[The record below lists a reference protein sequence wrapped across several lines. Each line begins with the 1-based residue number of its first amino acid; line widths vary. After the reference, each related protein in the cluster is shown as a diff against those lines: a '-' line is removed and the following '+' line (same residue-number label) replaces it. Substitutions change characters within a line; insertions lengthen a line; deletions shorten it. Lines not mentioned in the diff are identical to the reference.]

1 MKRTLLLLLLN
12 NSYSLFAQERFQLA
26 PPLLKYNSVFFADKT
41 TVEIKFAQS
50 ETRVH
55 YTLNNNEP
63 AEQDPVYTEPIR
75 ISKNLTTLKAK
86 AFGNNFLPSA
96 IVAATFIKEGKR
108 VRSVQYTLP
117 DAKYPGSG
125 SNTLIDNK
133 GGMLLISSTTW
144 MGYKCDTVSIT
155 MDMGKPQSVKEVLL
169 NFLQSEN
176 SWVFL
181 PEQIIVYWFNDKTSS
196 FQTFGKEL
204 ISSDKETAGTHCNY
218 RMIAAKNKIKTNKI
232 FINIVVQKTIPSWH
246 AAKGE
251 HAWMFIDEIKVY

>member
-75 ISKNLTTLKAK
+75 ITKNLTALKAK

-96 IVAATFIKEGKR
+96 SVAATFIKEGKR

-133 GGMLLISSTTW
+133 GGMLPISSTTW

-155 MDMGKPQSVKEVLL
+155 MDMGKQQTVKKVLL
-169 NFLQSEN
+169 DFLQSES

-181 PEQIIVYWFNDKTSS
+181 PDQVLIYWFDNKSNS
-196 FQTFGKEL
+196 FQSFGKEVL
-204 ISSDKETAGTHCNY
+204 SADKETPGSHCNF
-218 RMIAAKNKIKTNKI
+218 RIISAKNKIRTHKI
-232 FINIVVQKTIPSWH
+232 LVNIVVKKTIPAWH
-246 AAKGE
+246 NAKGQ